1 MSHTPTYRRPSGL
14 TLSLLA
20 CLPLLAEAPP
30 KSIHPAV
37 KRAVAEISEERI
49 AASLKKLESFGTRYV
64 ASSTDDPAHGRGATH
79 RWIFEQFQSYS
90 PRLQVRYDKWLVPK
104 MARVN
109 ADVEVVNVVAVLP
122 GKVFPET
129 QVILSCHHDT
139 VAYERG
145 QGSGRKVSERAPG
158 VVDNGS
164 GVAAVLELARV
175 LSQYE
180 FDKTLVFV
188 AFDAEEEGLFGAS
201 LHAQKAK
208 ASNQPIEAV
217 LNNDI
222 IGGDF
227 SANGFRSTHAIRVFS
242 GGPMDSGS
250 RSLARYIKEVGERYV
265 PEMRV
270 DLIYRSDRFG
280 RGGDHTPFHQRGFSA
295 VRFTTPAE
303 HYQNQHSAGDTFENA
318 SAPYT
323 ARVTR
328 VNAAVAASLALA
340 PKPPVLGTLGRG
352 PSQYDAVTRWQAD
365 DRAAGYEV
373 VIRSTLAPFWEREIT
388 VEKVGEYTLKN
399 YSIDDVV
406 IGVRAF
412 NKDGIESLVSA
423 YAVTER
429 PARDVEAT
437 ERR

>member
-1 MSHTPTYRRPSGL
+1 MAHSL
-14 TLSLLA
+14 TVAVLL
-20 CLPLLAEAPP
+20 CLPVLAEAPP
-30 KSIHPAV
+30 KSIHPTV
-37 KRAVAEISEERI
+37 RRAVDEISEDRI

-64 ASSTDDPAHGRGATH
+64 ASSTDDPARGRGAVH
-79 RWIFEQFQSYS
+79 RWLFEQFQSYS

-122 GKVFPET
+122 GKVIPET
-129 QVILSCHHDT
+129 QVIVSCHHDS

-145 QGSGRKVSERAPG
+145 EGGGNRKVSDRAPG

-188 AFDAEEEGLFGAS
+188 AFDAEEEGLFGSS

-208 ASNQPIEAV
+208 AAAQPIEAV

-227 SANGFRSTHAIRVFS
+227 SANGFRSTHAVRVFS
-242 GGPMDSGS
+242 DEPMDSGS

-265 PEMRV
+265 PEMRI
-270 DLIYRSDRFG
+270 DLVYRRDRFG

-303 HYQNQHSAGDTFENA
+303 HYQNQHTAGDTFENA

-328 VNAAVAASLALA
+328 VNAAAAASLALA

-352 PSQYDAVTRWQAD
+352 TSQYDALPHWQAD
-365 DRAAGYEV
+365 DSVAGYMLL
-373 VIRSTLAPFWEREIT
+373 IRSTLAPFWERE
-388 VEKVGEYTLKN
+388 VVVGKTNEYTLKN
-399 YSIDDVV
+399 FSIDDVV
-406 IGVRAF
+406 IGVRAY
-412 NKDGIESLVSA
+412 NKDGVESLVSA
-423 YAVTER
+423 YAITER

-437 ERR
+437 ERP